1 MKSYPMKSP
10 RLLFSALCLS
20 SVFCAPLRAADTPA
34 SPWPAIQRE
43 NKPWT
48 RWWWPG
54 SAVDKANLTSQ
65 LEAIAAA
72 GFGGVEITPIYG
84 AKGYDDRFIDFL
96 SPKWM
101 EMLEYTGRE
110 AKRLDLAV
118 DMATGTGWPFG
129 GPWITPEFS
138 NTKIILKDG
147 KLAGEPTQQMVK
159 RSAPGDQGLVID
171 PYSPEALQRYLAP
184 IGQAFANFPRE
195 LIHTQFHDSFE
206 YYDASWTPEFPRVFQ
221 QMHGYDIQQFA
232 AELMGAKPL
241 DADSLARLKTDYRE
255 TLAQLHLDYLHTW
268 VEWSHARGWLVRNQ
282 SHGAPG
288 NLLDLYANADIHETE
303 IFGSHEFPIPGFR
316 RDPGDFDPS
325 PGRTAHPS
333 IINRFASSAAHVAG
347 HPYASSETFTWLRE
361 HFREAPS
368 EMKPEADALFLAGI
382 NHIFYHGNA
391 YSPADAPWPGWVFY
405 ASTQFNT
412 RNPLWHDFGDSINA
426 YIARAQTLLQA
437 GTHDN
442 DVLVYWPLDDLWHNA
457 EGMQIQLT
465 VHATWLPDTPCGKLM
480 TDLVA
485 RGYAYDLISDAQL
498 QQTNTDQHGEL
509 KTPGGTYHTIIVPKT
524 DHMPLPTL
532 QRLLAFA
539 NDGASVLF
547 LDALPADVP
556 GYGQLAERRTQFK
569 TELARLHLAAGSAGV
584 TEAKLGRGR
593 VVVAPL
599 VPLLAASGASRE
611 PLSDTGL
618 QFVRRRT
625 DDGYIYFIANL
636 TGQPVDGWVRLG
648 RPAQS
653 ALQMNPRRGGFGV
666 AAVRQRDGAAE
677 VYLQQAPGESFFIK
691 TLTAANASGPRSI
704 YSRRGTPVALTGA
717 WKVTALRGGPEL
729 PSAFTAS
736 GPGSWTAQG
745 GEWQRF
751 GGTARYETEFT
762 LPAGVK
768 ADDWL
773 LDLGD
778 VRETARVF
786 VNGTETDLIWSLPE
800 RTKIGTFLKP
810 GKNTLALEI
819 TNTAANRIRDLDQ
832 RKVPWKNFYEINFV
846 NISYQPFDAS
856 NWPLQPSGLL
866 GPVQL
871 VPLTAFTP

>member
-1 MKSYPMKSP
+1 MKSP
-10 RLLFSALCLS
+10 RLLLPVLCLS
-20 SVFCAPLRAADTPA
+20 AAFCAPLRAADAPASA

-43 NKPWT
+43 NKSWT

-54 SAVDKANLTSQ
+54 SAVDKANLTRE

-138 NTKIILKDG
+138 NTKIVLKDG
-147 KLAGEPTQQMVK
+147 RLAGEPTNQMVK

-171 PYSPEALQRYLAP
+171 PYSPEALRHYLAP

-206 YYDASWTPEFPRVFQ
+206 YYDASWTPELPKVFQ
-221 QMHGYDIQQFA
+221 KMHGYDIQQFA

-241 DADSLARLKTDYRE
+241 DKDTLARVKTDYRE

-268 VEWSHARGWLVRNQ
+268 VEWSHERGWLVRNQ
-282 SHGAPG
+282 SHGAPA
-288 NLLDLYANADIHETE
+288 NLLDLYANADIPETE
-303 IFGSHEFPIPGFR
+303 IFGSHEFPIPRFR

-465 VHATWLPDTPCGKLM
+465 VHASWLPDTPCGKLM
-480 TDLVA
+480 TELGA

-498 QQTNTDQHGEL
+498 GQTSADQNGEL
-509 KTPGGTYHTIIVPKT
+509 KTPGGTFHTIIVPKT

-532 QRLLAFA
+532 QRLLALA

-556 GYGQLAERRTQFK
+556 GYGQLAERRAQFK
-569 TELARLHLAAGSAGV
+569 TELARLHLAAGPAG
-584 TEAKLGRGR
+584 TSQAKLGRGR

-599 VPLLAASGASRE
+599 TPLLAASGASRE

-625 DDGYIYFIANL
+625 ADGFIYFIANL

-666 AAVRQRDGAAE
+666 AALRQRDGVAE

-691 TLTAANASGPRSI
+691 TLTAGAAPGPRSV
-704 YSRRGTPVALTGA
+704 YSRRGTPVALGGE

-729 PSAFTAS
+729 PPAFTAG

-768 ADDWL
+768 ADDWV

-786 VNGTETDLIWSLPE
+786 VNGVETDLIWSLPE

-856 NWPLQPSGLL
+856 GWPLQPSGLL

-871 VPLTAFTP
+871 VPLIAFTP